1 MKKFFERYVI
11 EEKKGEGA
19 SAVVFL
25 GTDVY
30 TNKKVAMKV
39 AHTILAKH
47 AKFSSRWQR
56 EVILLHQLQH
66 KRIVPLLDAQMK
78 SSERL
83 CMVMGFA
90 GQGDLEQK
98 MLKGST
104 ANEVL
109 RWLLEVLEGLAHVHS
124 FGVVHQDIKPD
135 NILINDEG
143 QVWLADFSVARTRAE
158 MISNRQEITG
168 TPEYYSP
175 EQRSKIATEVGPWSD
190 LYAWGKILEQVL
202 QSLEYR
208 SGELAKIV
216 EGCLALDPKQRFQS
230 AGEVIPLLEESL
242 YSLPKNVRHRKFYL
256 KSKPRSVQVLKQGF
270 LLPDDI
276 VPNWRKGKVGTL
288 QDFSPRTEHARS
300 SLSLLCFQPP
310 SFPFSDMVGVLWN
323 LAKEVIDTEET
334 RVAFLI
340 SKKGNKV
347 ADSFKR
353 FSRYLYRK
361 GIMDSVIVS
370 YQKDNQ
376 FDAGYRRVVQELLAP
391 WSEEREAF
399 VQRLKRWLAKE
410 KQVAQKT
417 VSRESRALAKWCGFL
432 ESNETT
438 VDDGLG
444 LVYLFQYLQHLAWK
458 GGVALFLDHPEFCV
472 DVGDG
477 IDICE
482 TMLTEVF
489 GKRPMFI
496 VAHIDE
502 EELKDNVELREKIS
516 LLSKMGAS
524 VVQVEPPSD
533 DDLITHIEQACLIPE
548 TMRSEVLTFCQ
559 SRIDYADFLI
569 QYLAYEERMDW
580 NVDRQM
586 FQIKEGLSV
595 ADRELFWSHFETV
608 FATIPDKS
616 EALEALAVMVCCPE
630 PVEQLIVDAVS
641 ASGLQSLLQ
650 VGLLRQEERNIY
662 FTYPEIKEGL
672 LDWLTD
678 RISFS
683 TIQEQIAT
691 AWMDL
696 SERWKLRYDLRIGR
710 AWLHSGDANKA
721 LSYLLL
727 AIRDAREQHRWVLV
741 RDIAHLIQTA
751 ALKAGSR
758 VAQIEAKVNLLE
770 VFLAQG
776 KFMEAKQQLEELSQF
791 KNLNQQALARLSVL
805 RSEFLVHMK
814 NWVEANKE
822 LQSAQKIFSEARDLK
837 GLARAFMRQGYLL
850 FLLNKMEAS
859 VDRFSQAM
867 NLSSKDSLDWAE
879 SQARLI
885 ELRLRLGWTD
895 GLAHQIDQFWK
906 ITQNNSDVHH
916 MAYATY
922 SAGLLL
928 LSQGR
933 RKEATV
939 RLQTSRA
946 LAVSCG
952 DADLESQ
959 SLENL
964 GWIYFLDEEWTKAR
978 QLQRRLVYFYQLRQK
993 RDRRRV
999 ATIRYRVAIALS
1011 APKKK
1016 LWQME
1021 IQQLDRS
1028 FVHVQYWWWIFQIL
1042 HPANTAEQID
1052 EYWNKAQ
1059 AVSQPKI
1066 WDVSLYKTLEKIRDD
1081 VRFTTISKEVTEEI
1095 QQRFKQHAD
1104 VFAEN
1109 E

>member
-25 GTDVY
+25 GKDVY

-66 KRIVPLLDAQMK
+66 KRVVPLLDAQMN
-78 SSERL
+78 SSDRL
-83 CMVMGFA
+83 CMIMGFA

-98 MLKGST
+98 LLQGTT
-104 ANEVL
+104 AKEAL
-109 RWLLEVLEGLAHVHS
+109 QWLLESLEGLAHVHS

-175 EQRSKIATEVGPWSD
+175 EQRTKLATEVGPWSD
-190 LYAWGKILEQVL
+190 LYAWGKILEQIL
-202 QSLEYR
+202 QSLGYR

-230 AGEVIPLLEESL
+230 AGEIIPLLQESIN
-242 YSLPKNVRHRKFYL
+242 SLPKNVKHRKFYL
-256 KSKPRSVQVLKQGF
+256 KSKPRSVQVLKGGF
-270 LLPDDI
+270 SLPDDVI
-276 VPNWRKGKVGTL
+276 PTWRKGNVGVL
-288 QDFSPRTEHARS
+288 QDFSPRKEVARS

-310 SFPFSDMVGVLWN
+310 SFPFSDMVKELWK
-323 LAKEVIDTEET
+323 LAEEVIETEET

-347 ADSFKR
+347 AESFKR
-353 FSRYLYRK
+353 FSRYLYRR
-361 GIMDSVIVS
+361 GIMDSVMIS
-370 YQKDNQ
+370 YQEDSQ

-391 WSEEREAF
+391 WSEGREAF

-417 VSRESRALAKWCGFL
+417 VLRESRALAKWCGFL
-432 ESNETT
+432 DVNEAT

-458 GGVALFLDHPEFCV
+458 GGVALFLDHPEFCD

-502 EELKDNVELREKIS
+502 DELEENFALREKIG
-516 LLSKMGAS
+516 LLCKMGAS
-524 VVQVEPPSD
+524 LIHVEPPSD
-533 DDLITHIEQACLIPE
+533 KALIEHIEQACLIPE
-548 TMRSEVLTFCQ
+548 TMQDEVLKFCQ
-559 SRIDYADFLI
+559 SRVDYADFLI
-569 QYLAYEERMDW
+569 QYIAYEGRMDW
-580 NVDRQM
+580 DEEQQM
-586 FQIKEGLSV
+586 FKIKDGL
-595 ADRELFWSHFETV
+595 ALAGKELFWSHFETV
-608 FATIPDKS
+608 FATIPNKTD
-616 EALEALAVMVCCPE
+616 ALDALAAMVCCPE
-630 PVEQLIVDAVS
+630 PVEQLIVNAVS

-650 VGLLRQEERNIY
+650 VGLMRQEERNIY
-662 FTYPEIKEGL
+662 FTYPDIKDGL
-672 LDWLTD
+672 VDWLTPQ
-678 RISFS
+678 ISFS
-683 TIQEQIAT
+683 KIQEQIAL

-741 RDIAHLIQTA
+741 RSIATLIQTA
-751 ALKAGSR
+751 ALQAGSR
-758 VAQIEAKVNLLE
+758 VAQIEAKLNLLE
-770 VFLAQG
+770 VSLAQH
-776 KFMEAKQQLEELSQF
+776 KFLEAKQQLDELSQF
-791 KNLNQQALARLSVL
+791 NNLNEQALARLAVS
-805 RSEFLVHMK
+805 RATFLVNQK

-822 LQSAQKIFSEARDLK
+822 LQSAQRLFSEIRDLR
-837 GLARAFMRQGYLL
+837 GVARAFMQQGYLL
-850 FLLNKMEAS
+850 FLLNKLEAS

-867 NLSSKDSLDWAE
+867 HLSSKDSLDWAE

-895 GLAHQIDQFWK
+895 GLVHQIDQFWK
-906 ITQNNSDVHH
+906 VTQNNSDVHH

-933 RKEATV
+933 RKEAGV

-952 DADLESQ
+952 DEELEAQ

-978 QLQRRLVYFYQLRQK
+978 QMQRRLVYFYQLRQR

-1011 APKKK
+1011 TPKKN
-1016 LWQME
+1016 LWKME
-1021 IQQLDRS
+1021 IQQLERS
-1028 FVHVQYWWWIFQIL
+1028 FVHVQYWWWIFQML
-1042 HPANTAEQID
+1042 HPSNTTEQIG
-1052 EYWNKAQ
+1052 EYWEKAKT
-1059 AVSQPKI
+1059 VSRPKI
-1066 WDVSLYKTLEKIRDD
+1066 WDASLYKALEKIRDNA
-1081 VRFTTISKEVTEEI
+1081 RFSSVSKEVDEEI
-1095 QQRFKQHAD
+1095 QQRFKQHAI

-1109 E
+1109 G